1 MIILSKVLHT
11 SRPIEI
17 EDTRESLARSFQKV
31 LGINHVDITL
41 TESVDAEGNVSFTPC
56 EVRETPHVHYA
67 VTASYDETDK
77 IKAILDDSDNL
88 ITDQVDKT

>member
-17 EDTRESLARSFQKV
+17 EDTKESLARSFQKV

-41 TESVDAEGNVSFTPC
+41 TEAVDADGNVLFTSC
-56 EVRETPHVHYA
+56 ETRETPHVHYA
-67 VTASYDETDK
+67 VTIGYDETDK
-77 IKAILDDSDNL
+77 VKPDEQKPTEN
-88 ITDQVDKT
+88 TVDKT